1 MVSGKTPP
9 SRWLNRKPISRNSQ
23 KLFFCTRSGGCFYKR
38 ETVMKNL
45 RLKRA
50 IIAGVMYFEREYI
63 TIEQRSVVII

>member
-1 MVSGKTPP
+1 
-9 SRWLNRKPISRNSQ
+9 
-23 KLFFCTRSGGCFYKR
+23 
-38 ETVMKNL
+38 MKNL